1 MPKLYLSI
9 LLILL
14 FVPAVAEAEG
24 QPVGIIKTLEGDATV
39 LRGEQKIA
47 SVIGIVVLKGDIIE
61 TSASGTVGI
70 LFNDDSIISL
80 GPESKLDM
88 KDFAFNPKEEK
99 FAVFMKMLKGDVCLY
114 FRGHWTALSGFRQA
128 GDPFKHYWHTGDQG
142 FDRSQGSINKY
153 GLYYSKMG

>member
-1 MPKLYLSI
+1 MPKRYLSV

-14 FVPAVAEAEG
+14 FVPVVAEAEG

-88 KDFAFNPKEEK
+88 KNFAFNPKEEK
-99 FAVFMKMLKGDVCLY
+99 FAVFMKMLKGTFVYISGAIGRLSPDSVKLETPSSIIGT
-114 FRGHWTALSGFRQA
+114 RGTKVLIEVKGV
-128 GDPFKHYWHTGDQG
+128 
-142 FDRSQGSINKY
+142 
-153 GLYYSKMG
+153 